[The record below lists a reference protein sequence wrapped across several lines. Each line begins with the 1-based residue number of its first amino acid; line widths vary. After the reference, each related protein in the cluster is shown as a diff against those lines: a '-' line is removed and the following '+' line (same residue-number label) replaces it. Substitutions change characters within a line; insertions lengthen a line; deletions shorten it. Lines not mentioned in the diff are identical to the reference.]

1 MSTMQSV
8 KRNPEMMEMLTLET
22 TVQNSY
28 YTDD

>member
-8 KRNPEMMEMLTLET
+8 KRNPEMMKMLTLET